1 MFEDEIAKSRGL
13 VEQYEKE
20 IAQLSDEIGD
30 FEIVNNKMPGKS
42 EQVDQLRGAL
52 LEKIRSVGQ
61 LGAGL
66 KLVGSIETLL
76 TDKVSGESFASFKG
90 SVSTGNAD
98 VKKEIEMRQEEI
110 EKLKR
115 SIEAEN
121 SNIEA
126 YLAAAKEAEDG

>member
-20 IAQLSDEIGD
+20 IAQLSDELGD
-30 FEIVNNKMPGKS
+30 FEIANNKMPGKS
-42 EQVDQLRGAL
+42 EQVDQLKGAL

-66 KLVGSIETLL
+66 KLVGSIEALL

-90 SVSTGNAD
+90 SMIAGNAD

-126 YLAAAKEAEDG
+126 YLATAKEAADG